1 MITFKKYIIVLEK
14 RKKKS
19 KKKKKQAPIPGIY
32 GMPLYWN
39 SYPVGGFV
47 EVEGGESGGEA

>member
-1 MITFKKYIIVLEK
+1 VITFKKYVIVLEK

-19 KKKKKQAPIPGIY
+19 KKKKKQAPLPPGIY

-47 EVEGGESGGEA
+47 EIEGSGEI